1 MLILNKINTPP
12 NIASK
17 TSSKTSPNPSP
28 KTALQLQTQIQTAM
42 ETAKC
47 RKCGCMKETLL
58 TIQGQLTAAS
68 ASGNSE
74 RDHETTM
81 ILRDVDQAVG
91 LMEPIEYT

>member
-1 MLILNKINTPP
+1 MLILNKTNTAP
-12 NIASK
+12 I
-17 TSSKTSPNPSP
+17 TSP

-42 ETAKC
+42 DTAKC

-68 ASGNSE
+68 ASGKSE
-74 RDHETTM
+74 RTHETTM
-81 ILRDVDQAVG
+81 ILREVDQAID

>member
-1 MLILNKINTPP
+1 MLSLNKTNP
-12 NIASK
+12 
-17 TSSKTSPNPSP
+17 SPNTSP

-42 ETAKC
+42 DTAKC

-68 ASGNSE
+68 ASGKSE
-74 RDHETTM
+74 GAHEMTM
-81 ILRDVDQAVG
+81 ILRDVDQALG

>member
-1 MLILNKINTPP
+1 MLILNKTNTSP

-17 TSSKTSPNPSP
+17 TSPKTSP

-68 ASGNSE
+68 ASGKFESA
-74 RDHETTM
+74 HETTM
-81 ILRDVDQAVG
+81 ILHDVNQALG